1 MFAGNVFVFL
11 GESGQGKST
20 LAAYLSKNSGWSLVA
35 DDILPV
41 RVEADGVV
49 GLPRFPQLKLP
60 LEVQPGSD
68 LPEDLPLA
76 KLCVLTSA
84 GQDTMPE
91 LQLLSPNMAIQALLC
106 HTAGTRMFAPEML
119 GKHLSF
125 CSLAARQVPVYELTY
140 PHRKDTLPRVKDI
153 LENLC

>member
-1 MFAGNVFVFL
+1 MYQNTTIAFV

-20 LAAYLSKNSGWSLVA
+20 LAAYLSTSSNWHLVA

-41 RVEADGVV
+41 RMNAGGVNA
-49 GLPRFPQLKLP
+49 LPHFPQLKLP
-60 LEVQPGSD
+60 IEAQPGPG
-68 LPEDLPLA
+68 LPEHLPLT

-91 LQLLSPNMAIQALLC
+91 LRLLPPNLAIQALLR
-106 HTAGTRMFAPEML
+106 HIAGTRMFTPEML

-125 CSLAARQVPVYELTY
+125 CSLAASQVSVYELTY
-140 PHRKDTLPRVKDI
+140 PHRKDILPRVKEL